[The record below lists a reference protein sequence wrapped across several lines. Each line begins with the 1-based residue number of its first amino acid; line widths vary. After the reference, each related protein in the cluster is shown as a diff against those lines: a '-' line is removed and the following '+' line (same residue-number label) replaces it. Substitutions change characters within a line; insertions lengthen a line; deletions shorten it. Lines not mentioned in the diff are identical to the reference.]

1 MNCEHNDCFSC
12 PYPDCVISESVA
24 CYSPEKRKE
33 RIRKQKEYNRKR
45 DLRLKATKELM
56 NGESND

>member
-24 CYSPEKRKE
+24 CYSLEKRKE
-33 RIRKQKEYNRKR
+33 RIRKQKEYNHKR
-45 DLRLKATKELM
+45 DLRRKATKETKI
-56 NGESND
+56 